1 MASFTKRLLSTRRA
15 SALATGSLLAA
26 IGAGALPVA
35 ASANSS
41 QVAIIQDG
49 TATSDPAAGF
59 GEMRALGATTVRIF
73 LPWSAIAPGYS
84 SAKKPRFNATDPGA
98 YPASHWSV
106 YDNAVRQA
114 VADHMTIDLTVTG
127 GAPVWAEGAG
137 IPRADRTNI
146 AFAWKPSAA
155 EYGQFFTAVGKRY
168 SGSYTPRGASSPLP
182 RVHFWAIYNEPNF
195 GQDLGPQAVNGSRT
209 AYAPMSFR
217 NLLNAGWKALQS
229 TGHGHDTILW
239 GEFAA
244 HGSTFR
250 GPSHQ
255 FPQGIP
261 GNYGQ
266 TKPGQFVRYLFCVDS
281 RYRKLLGN
289 AATAVGC
296 PTTKSAARGFRRAN
310 PALFSASG
318 VSVHPYATTA
328 SPITDGRSDPDFATF
343 PNLGT
348 FGAGL
353 DHAAS
358 AYGAHP
364 HFALYSTEYGYITN
378 PPHVRGG
385 YPSEAQAAAWIN
397 LAEYLSYK
405 NPRVKSYMQYLL
417 KDPPPAARPY
427 DGFASGLE
435 TYTGV
440 HKATYDAYRMPVY
453 MPRTS
458 FSRRQSVEVWGA
470 ARPAPFAN
478 IDGFTAAKVL
488 IQLKRGG
495 TWTTVASTTTGNGGY
510 FDVHVTF
517 PASGSV
523 RLQWSYPNASLL
535 PAADQGR
542 TIHSRTFS
550 VNVH

>member
-1 MASFTKRLLSTRRA
+1 MPSLTKRLLTTRRA

-26 IGAGALPVA
+26 LGAGALPVA

-59 GEMRALGATTVRIF
+59 GEARALGATTVRIF
-73 LPWSAIAPGYS
+73 LPWSLIAPSYS
-84 SAKKPRFNATDPGA
+84 SSRKPRFNATDPGA
-98 YPASHWSV
+98 YPAKNWAS
-106 YDNAVRQA
+106 YDAAVRQA
-114 VADHMTIDLTVTG
+114 AADHMTVDLTVTG

-137 IPRADRTNI
+137 LPRASRKNV
-146 AFAWKPSAA
+146 AFAWKPNAA
-155 EYGQFFTAVGKRY
+155 DYGQFFTAVGKRY
-168 SGSYTPRGASSPLP
+168 SGRYKPKGDSSPLP
-182 RVHFWAIYNEPNF
+182 RVRFWAIYNEPNF
-195 GQDLGPQAVNGSRT
+195 GQDLAPQAVSGSRT

-217 NLLNAGWKALQS
+217 NLLNAGFKALHN

-244 HGSTFR
+244 HGSNF
-250 GPSHQ
+250 GHPSHR

-261 GNYGQ
+261 GDYGQ
-266 TKPGQFVRYLFCVDS
+266 TKPGQFVRYLYCVDG
-281 RYRKLLGN
+281 RYRALRGG
-289 AATAVGC
+289 AAKAIGC
-296 PTTKSAARGFRRAN
+296 PTTRSAARGFRRAN

-318 VSVHPYATTA
+318 VSDHPYATTA

-343 PNLGT
+343 PNLGR
-348 FGAGL
+348 FGATL
-353 DHAAS
+353 DHAARV
-358 AYGAHP
+358 YGAHP
-364 HFALYSTEYGYITN
+364 HFALYNTEYGYITH
-378 PPHVRGG
+378 PPKGPA
-385 YPSEAQAAAWIN
+385 YPSEAKAAGWIN

-417 KDPPPAARPY
+417 KDPPPVARPY

-435 TYTGV
+435 TYKGV

-470 ARPAPFAN
+470 ARPAPFAS
-478 IDGFTAAKVL
+478 IDGFTPAKVL
-488 IQLKRGG
+488 IQLKHGR
-495 TWTTVASTTTGNGGY
+495 TWTTVANTATHRGGY
-510 FDVHVTF
+510 FDVHVKF

-523 RLQWSYPNASLL
+523 RLQWSYPNESLL
-535 PAADQGR
+535 PAADKGQ

-550 VNVH
+550 VRVH